1 MSYARVLTLSGYGA
15 VPPGLARFAADVH
28 GSGAESATPCK
39 PHTPIPWT
47 CWDKP
52 GFKECHAV
60 AFKAAQ
66 EECEFRGLKDND
78 CCINTITDTVA
89 AEVCS
94 KECPE
99 VAGGDNAS
107 STLLPAVLV
116 VAAIFIGVSLIGGKS

>member
-1 MSYARVLTLSGYGA
+1 MLTLSGYGA

-28 GSGAESATPCK
+28 GIGAEPTTPCK

-66 EECEFRGLKDND
+66 EECEFRGLKND
-78 CCINTITDTVA
+78 TCCINAITDTVA
-89 AEVCS
+89 SQVCT

-99 VAGGDNAS
+99 IAGSDEEVTVE
-107 STLLPAVLV
+107 STLLPALLV
-116 VAAIFIGVSLIGGKS
+116 VAAIFVGVSLIGGKS